1 MDVSKTRRGY
11 DARVWHIDEQSFTQ
25 ATGRDR
31 PYRQMT
37 MGGVS
42 YYAFCPAC
50 DNPIQMIGLFRPQE
64 ESKGRRPYARHTGT
78 PVEGL
83 GGFDEDAYVGCP
95 YANPRH
101 RRTRGRRCEHSRLG
115 SELIRMMASGFDL
128 VVAAWERSTGIHLSE
143 RSAEHALTRWRNDEA
158 WRDYGSSYLNLPQM
172 LLYSAPAQNLVK
184 HYIVKG
190 SELCERLAALDRIRL
205 EPTRSDRYVQVMP
218 VGGYVRLSYVLT
230 AHTYE
235 QEGDTVGEHYR
246 LRVALDQ
253 KPAFEPLRVDVD
265 PFWHDRPARRDDR
278 LLDLASRILLP
289 VMEDNGKQDR

>member
-1 MDVSKTRRGY
+1 MDVFKTRRGY
-11 DARVWHIDEQSFTQ
+11 GARVWHVDEQSFTQ
-25 ATGRDR
+25 ATGRDE
-31 PYRQMT
+31 PFMQ
-37 MGGVS
+37 GIEPNVS

-64 ESKGRRPYARHTGT
+64 ESGGERPYGRHTGR
-78 PVEGL
+78 PVKGL
-83 GGFDEDAYVGCP
+83 GVFDEDAYMGCP
-95 YANPRH
+95 YANPRY
-101 RRTRGRRCEHSRLG
+101 RRTRGRRCARSRLG

-128 VVAAWERSTGIHLSE
+128 VVAAWERSTGIHLG
-143 RSAEHALTRWRNDEA
+143 RKSAERALIRWRNDEA

-235 QEGDTVGEHYR
+235 QEGGTVGEHYR

-289 VMEDNGKQDR
+289 VMDDNGKQDR

>member
-1 MDVSKTRRGY
+1 MDVFKTRRGY

-42 YYAFCPAC
+42 YYAFCPGC

-64 ESKGRRPYARHTGT
+64 ESKGRRPYGRHTGK
-78 PVEGL
+78 PIEGL
-83 GGFDEDAYVGCP
+83 GGFDEDAYMGCP
-95 YANPRH
+95 YANPQ
-101 RRTRGRRCEHSRLG
+101 RRPHGRRRGRSRLG

-128 VVAAWERSTGIHLSE
+128 VAAAWERSTGIHLGWK
-143 RSAEHALTRWRNDEA
+143 SAERALVRWRDDEA

-190 SELCERLAALDRIRL
+190 SELCERLAALDRILL
-205 EPTRSDRYVQVMP
+205 EPTGSDRYVQVMP
-218 VGGYVRLSYVLT
+218 VGGFVRLSYVLT

-235 QEGDTVGEHYR
+235 QEDDTVRESYR
-246 LRVALDQ
+246 LRVSLDR

-265 PFWHDRPARRDDR
+265 PFWRNRPARRDDR
-278 LLDLASRILLP
+278 LRDLASRILRP
-289 VMEDNGKQDR
+289 VMEDI